1 MTKVLV
7 LESEK
12 WLGDH
17 YERSLTQNGFTVIR
31 SNDPY
36 NAIDI
41 IDDNRPSAIVMSLLL
56 NGAGGIGLLHEL
68 QSYTDTAKIPVIVSM
83 SLPNVTLEELEPYG
97 VKRLI
102 DNMTMQPDDVASA
115 VRSVI
120 FQEGRADVGLQ

>member
-1 MTKVLV
+1 MTAKKPKVLV

-17 YERSLTQNGFTVIR
+17 YERSLERNGFSVIR
-31 SNDPY
+31 SSDPY
-36 NAIDI
+36 KAIDI
-41 IDDNRPSAIVMSLLL
+41 IDDHQPSAIVMSLLL

-68 QSYTDTAKIPVIVSM
+68 QSYSDTAKIPVIVSM

-102 DNMTMQPDDVASA
+102 DNMTMQPDDVANA
-115 VRSVI
+115 VRSVTY
-120 FQEGRADVGLQ
+120 QEG